1 MIISLNGKL
10 TQILDKSIIIDV
22 SGVGYEDYIPE
33 SMSGKLSNIGE
44 QVLIY
49 IYQHIKEDSQVLYG
63 FPSLDDRHIFMILT
77 SISGIG
83 PKVGIKFL
91 STFSSE
97 DLVSIIANQDF
108 NALTAI
114 SGVGKKLAERV
125 VVELKDKMSEL
136 KLSLSASPTSQS
148 SYKSLDNSYREDLIS
163 ALKILGYSQD
173 EIKKGIDAS
182 GKLLHNTM
190 SVEDAIRVVLKSL

>member
-1 MIISLNGKL
+1 MIISLTGKL
-10 TQILDKSIIIDV
+10 AQILDKSIIIDV
-22 SGVGYEDYIPE
+22 NGVGYEVFVPE
-33 SMSGKLSNIGE
+33 SMGGILSTVGQ
-44 QVLIY
+44 QVTIY
-49 IYQHIKEDSQVLYG
+49 IYHHIKEDSQVLYG
-63 FPSLDDRHIFMILT
+63 FPSLDDRHIFMVLT

-91 STFSSE
+91 STFSSQ
-97 DLVSIIANQDF
+97 DLVTIIANQDF

-136 KLSLSASPTSQS
+136 KLTLSVGPTSPS
-148 SYKSLDNSYREDLIS
+148 SYKAVDNSYRDDLMS

-173 EIKKGIDAS
+173 EIKRGVDAS
-182 GKLLHNTM
+182 SSLLHKDM

>member
-1 MIISLNGKL
+1 MIISLSGTL
-10 TQILDKSIIIDV
+10 SLLLEKSAIIDV
-22 SGVGYEDYIPE
+22 NGVGYEVFIPD
-33 SMSGKLSNIGE
+33 SMVVSLNNVGGPLT
-44 QVLIY
+44 LY
-49 IYQHIKEDSQVLYG
+49 IYHHIKEDSQVLYG
-63 FPSLDDRHIFMILT
+63 FPSLEDRHVFMILT

-91 STFSSE
+91 STFSSH

-108 NALTAI
+108 HALTAV

-125 VVELKDKMSEL
+125 VVELKDKMSEI
-136 KLSLSASPTSQS
+136 KLTQSAVSPANST
-148 SYKSLDNSYREDLIS
+148 YKTVDKSYRDDLTS

-173 EIKKGIDAS
+173 EIRRGVESSSA
-182 GKLLHNTM
+182 LLHSDM